1 MKPEDAKKFILE
13 AWNEE
18 KKSVAADIR
27 SEMKT
32 RYQEDLDRLTEGL
45 DSLMKE
51 VIKEIEALNLS
62 NEEMDL
68 FVQSKDGK
76 CTGGCK
82 HDCIVGTNTCD
93 AQVTGWF

>member
-1 MKPEDAKKFILE
+1 
-13 AWNEE
+13 
-18 KKSVAADIR
+18 
-27 SEMKT
+27 
-32 RYQEDLDRLTEGL
+32 
-45 DSLMKE
+45 MKE

-82 HDCIVGTNTCD
+82 HDCIVRTNTCD

>member
-1 MKPEDAKKFILE
+1 
-13 AWNEE
+13 
-18 KKSVAADIR
+18 
-27 SEMKT
+27 
-32 RYQEDLDRLTEGL
+32 
-45 DSLMKE
+45 MKE

-76 CTGGCK
+76 CTGGCN
-82 HDCIVGTNTCD
+82 HYCIVGTNTCD